1 MAIPRHLRVYLLL
14 ALVIVVSGAVRA
26 QSARADLTA
35 SQLVTIVDLSFQP
48 SDVTIQTGGN
58 VTWVNG
64 ESDTAHTSTAA
75 DGSWDS
81 GLLSPGD
88 SYTADFSTA
97 GDYAYACSVHP
108 DMHGVVHVVDA
119 S

>member
-1 MAIPRHLRVYLLL
+1 MAIPRRLQVCLLL
-14 ALVIVVSGAVRA
+14 ALVIVVSGTVRA

-35 SQLVTIVDLSFQP
+35 TQIITIADLAFQP

-81 GLLSPGD
+81 GVLSPGD
-88 SYTADFSTA
+88 TYAVTFSTA